1 LKIVLGLSMAG
12 GEMNNQRKSLCRFTL
27 LTVISALFML
37 PLVLMLLAS
46 LKPAEQLTGDPY
58 SLLPERVVWSNYQ
71 QALEV
76 VPYLKYLA
84 NSIVLCLG
92 SVLGTVVSC
101 SLVAYG
107 FARLR
112 WRGRKAMFAVLIA
125 TMLLPW
131 HVTMIPRFVLFSEL
145 GLYNQLAAI
154 ILPTFL
160 GDAFYIFM
168 LRQFFLSIRRN

>member
-1 LKIVLGLSMAG
+1 MKIVLGLSMAG
-12 GEMNNQRKSLCRFTL
+12 GEMNNQRKSLWRFTL

-92 SVLGTVVSC
+92 SVLGTVVQRRVKGA
-101 SLVAYG
+101 LVLLTVTWKL
-107 FARLR
+107 F
-112 WRGRKAMFAVLIA
+112 
-125 TMLLPW
+125 MLL
-131 HVTMIPRFVLFSEL
+131 HSVSLLMLLRLVLVL
-145 GLYNQLAAI
+145 VVRP
-154 ILPTFL
+154 ILQE
-160 GDAFYIFM
+160 A
-168 LRQFFLSIRRN
+168 